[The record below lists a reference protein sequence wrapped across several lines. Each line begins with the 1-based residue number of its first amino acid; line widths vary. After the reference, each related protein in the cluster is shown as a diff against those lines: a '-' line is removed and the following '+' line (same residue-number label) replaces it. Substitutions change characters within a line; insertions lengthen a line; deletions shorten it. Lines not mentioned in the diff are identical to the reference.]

1 MHTNTYGCCV
11 GKCLGWF
18 GLKGLAFCVAALPRF
33 TFSHRF
39 EWISWM
45 VLNFNRNVDFSI
57 PRSGVGNLLLVTGQM
72 SSVQL
77 FGGPEFSLI
86 L

>member
-1 MHTNTYGCCV
+1 MTY
-11 GKCLGWF
+11 LF
-18 GLKGLAFCVAALPRF
+18 TLLPK
-33 TFSHRF
+33 
-39 EWISWM
+39 
-45 VLNFNRNVDFSI
+45 NFHIICKFVKIDHVKA
-57 PRSGVGNLLLVTGQM
+57 GVVNLLLVTGQM